1 MLNIGEEV
9 FYEKINL
16 VKLKYIINNP
26 DKYKQRIESER
37 RHKDDEKQVPIWSL
51 MKNIAKKTIP
61 IPNTEYGFIP
71 VTYKKGSNSN
81 GLGRWYADKSIGLAP
96 LCSLV
101 RHTICDDL
109 YYDIDQVNSHVNIMN
124 HFVNKFE
131 LKSPSLDKC
140 INDREET
147 FSIVMKD
154 EECDRCDA
162 KTNIISCLNGKN
174 YKTGF
179 LKQLGLELMPCMNK
193 MVEMDE
199 YIDIYKNVKRNAKY
213 NYIGKTVSKILQV
226 VENDM
231 LESYL
236 DYCISNDLI
245 TKYKNRII
253 ASLVFDGFQLDKK
266 LDINC
271 DVLDDMRKYAFEK
284 TGYDVPLKLKDMD
297 NKLEFPEDYN
307 EAEIDEEDDEDEEDF
322 DCDNLKS
329 YEECKKEFELTHAKI
344 LHPPS
349 IYTIDDE
356 DDDKLQNMKNARE
369 TYGHLRCYVNKH
381 TSKNKKLLKIK
392 EARNFIN
399 IWLLDPDIK
408 FYKSICWKPPPLIS
422 NDNMFNTWKPFDI
435 SNVTLESSSR
445 DYVKD
450 FLSFCENL
458 FESKEVMNYLISR
471 YAFRLQNPGLRTNVC
486 VVYYGEEGGGKS
498 TFIDTI
504 YSLFGKYAIQ
514 IDKAKKLYESHSTF
528 EKEKC
533 FICVNEAGGTDNF
546 ENSEVLKTRITEN
559 KLHINPKGL
568 QAYEIDNFCDYDMTT
583 NNINVIK
590 ITDSSTRRWFQHE
603 CSSYYLGNV
612 EFFNDYKKN
621 IINNNNALRQ
631 IYDYLIN
638 YDWKDVIKSHNFQDV
653 NYKPDTNITKQVK
666 QCNRDKLIW
675 FYKYLVDEFTSE
687 EDDVVTY
694 HNSDLFK
701 FWIHWC
707 STNKINIEM
716 NNIQFGVRTYQLCKR
731 IKTRT
736 GTEFITKD
744 THGKNTIIGSIFNQY
759 YQSLDEV

>member
-51 MKNIAKKTIP
+51 MKNISKKTIP
-61 IPNTEYGFIP
+61 IPNSEYGFIP

-124 HFVNKFE
+124 HFINKFE

-140 INDREET
+140 INEREET

-271 DVLDDMRKYAFEK
+271 DVLNDMRKYTFEK

-307 EAEIDEEDDEDEEDF
+307 EAEIDDEDDEVDDDF

-329 YEECKKEFELTHAKI
+329 YEECKKEFELTHYKI

-349 IYTIDDE
+349 VYTIDDE

-369 TYGHLRCYVNKH
+369 TYGHLQCYVKKP
-381 TSKNKKLLKIK
+381 TSKNKKTITIK
-392 EARNFIN
+392 EAKNFIN
-399 IWLLDPDIK
+399 KWLLDPDIK
-408 FYKSICWKPPPLIS
+408 FYKSICWKPPPLIA
-422 NDNMFNTWKPFDI
+422 NDNMFNTWNGFSI
-435 SNVTLESSSR
+435 SDCEDEDLSIIKNR
-445 DYVKD
+445 DYFD
-450 FLSFCENL
+450 EFLKFVNNL
-458 FESKEVMNYLISR
+458 YPKKEEADYIISR
-471 YAFRLQNPGLRTNVC
+471 YAYRLQNPSLKSKICC
-486 VVYYGEEGGGKS
+486 VYFGEEEVGKS
-498 TFIDTI
+498 TLIAII
-504 YSLFGKYAIQ
+504 YKIFGKYAIQ
-514 IDKAKKLYESHSTF
+514 IQSAKQMYKEHSTV
-528 EKEKC
+528 EKEKLLV
-533 FICVNEAGGTDNF
+533 CVNEVGGVANF
-546 ENSEVLKTRITEN
+546 ENSEILKTRVTEDT
-559 KLHINPKGL
+559 LYINPKGI
-568 QAYEIDNFCDYDMTT
+568 QAYEIDNFADYDMTT
-583 NNINVIK
+583 NNVNVIK
-590 ITDSSTRRWFQHE
+590 NTDESKRRWFQVD
-603 CSSYYLGNV
+603 CSNYYAGNDVFFKDFYDNIVNNPFALRKIYEGLMNWKCSDYVKDCNFQKYKPVTELSKEVRNGNRCKITYFIIDELQDV
-612 EFFNDYKKN
+612 EENTYKIDNKELFRCWYNWCSINNVKN
-621 IINNNNALRQ
+621 EYNAIQFGMKVSRLAKTIEAKLKGEKAIKKDINNNT
-631 IYDYLIN
+631 IFDKSKFSDYISIL
-638 YDWKDVIKSHNFQDV
+638 
-653 NYKPDTNITKQVK
+653 
-666 QCNRDKLIW
+666 
-675 FYKYLVDEFTSE
+675 TS
-687 EDDVVTY
+687 
-694 HNSDLFK
+694 
-701 FWIHWC
+701 
-707 STNKINIEM
+707 
-716 NNIQFGVRTYQLCKR
+716 
-731 IKTRT
+731 
-736 GTEFITKD
+736 
-744 THGKNTIIGSIFNQY
+744 
-759 YQSLDEV
+759 